1 MKYATPASLAPGPS
15 SSAGIRRA
23 AAASTNATSGGVRN
37 MYARGGA
44 ALVWADA
51 AGTPRGG
58 GWGRGPSARAPGGR
72 APGPPPIP
80 DFRKRGPPEGRA
92 LGDLLRGP
100 KDRSNPPSGG
110 RGR

>member
-51 AGTPRGG
+51 AGAPRGG
-58 GWGRGPSARAPGGR
+58 GWGRGPAGLAPGGGG
-72 APGPPPIP
+72 AGPHPGTGVI
-80 DFRKRGPPEGRA
+80 KRGRPAGV
-92 LGDLLRGP
+92 
-100 KDRSNPPSGG
+100 G
-110 RGR
+110 RGGLLWAATRE